1 MFLSVVLYLS
11 SNSVQPAQTV
21 DGLLKE
27 LHFSNYPFS
36 LTIVS
41 SSKHQLSKELNL
53 GHEGIIFTVEDT
65 LTISEGLNEGL
76 KFVNQSKVHTDYVC
90 LFYDDFQ
97 LSDGYFNTILEANE
111 EDIDNVLLTP
121 IYPARKHKVPF
132 FSLNG
137 VVFRYQF
144 LQLMLGRLYEEYVSW
159 EDYPYYYAIARRFKV
174 VKSSDSQFRSLNHR
188 VKKQF
193 AWMEAGMGYKEKRHT
208 LVFVLRSAFQL
219 FTHFHFTA
227 CLFLVIGYFRGSNYK
242 YPSKIIRRVTLSK
255 MRELTTLLTD

>member
-27 LHFSNYPFS
+27 LHFSNSPFS

-41 SSKHQLSKELNL
+41 ANNHQLSKELNL

-76 KFVNQSKVHTDYVC
+76 KFVNQSKVHIDYVC

-97 LSDGYFNTILEANE
+97 LSEGYFKTLLSSNID
-111 EDIDNVLLTP
+111 DIDNVLLTP
-121 IYPARKHKVPF
+121 NYLSTKHNLPC

-137 VVFRYQF
+137 VLFRYPF

-159 EDYPYYYAIARRFKV
+159 EDYPYYYAIARRYKI
-174 VKSSDSQFRSLNHR
+174 VKSEGAQLIPLNDR
-188 VKKQF
+188 FKNKSV
-193 AWMEAGMGYKEKRHT
+193 WLEIGMGYKEKRHT
-208 LVFVLRSAFQL
+208 LVFIIRSSIKLVSQIQI
-219 FTHFHFTA
+219 TA
-227 CLFLVIGYFRGSNYK
+227 GIFLIFGYLKGSKYR
-242 YPSKIIRRVTLSK
+242 YPSKVMRKVTLSK
-255 MRELTTLLTD
+255 MKELTSLLSD